1 MTDSVIIVFEGVS
14 DMQDTSKVVSGLGPQ
29 GYWKGTT

>member
-14 DMQDTSKVVSGLGPQ
+14 DMQDTSNVASSLGPQ